1 MAVMLPRSESH
12 AQAFLGRSQR
22 ISHWMAGVY
31 FVVAVTT
38 GGFGIVELYQG
49 IRNLNDDPLNLATP
63 AGALGIAV
71 GTFLLRYAM
80 VLKRA

>member
-1 MAVMLPRSESH
+1 MLPRSESPTR
-12 AQAFLGRSQR
+12 AILGRNRR
-22 ISHWMAGVY
+22 ISHWMAGVC
-31 FVVAVTT
+31 FLMAVIM

-49 IRNLNDDPLNLATP
+49 IRNLGDDPLNIAIP

-71 GTFLLRYAM
+71 GTFLLRYAL